1 MARTKAKAYK
11 ADIITTPKGERLAI
25 LPLEEYRRLMADS
38 EAREIAERIARA
50 RSGDAEILSLEE
62 VEAMLA
68 AKSKLAFWRKKR
80 GLSQGDLAARA
91 GISQSYLA
99 GLEASDRAGKPPLI
113 KRLAHALAVRMEDIV
128 ED

>member
-1 MARTKAKAYK
+1 MARAKAKAHK

-25 LPLEEYRRLMADS
+25 LPFEEYRRLIAES
-38 EAREIAERIARA
+38 EAREVAEKLARA
-50 RSGDAEILSLEE
+50 RAGEEETLSLEDA
-62 VEAMLA
+62 EAMLSS
-68 AKSKLAFWRKKR
+68 KSKLAFWRKKR

-113 KRLAHALAVRMEDIV
+113 KRLAHALVVRMEDIV